1 MDLHNRP
8 LSGQEREDK
17 MSTVTKSEKVVE
29 KTEKTPR
36 DKYRE
41 KGVRGV
47 LVNLPLDVAEAF
59 YAKARET
66 NSKPTKVARELIV
79 AWLNS

>member
-1 MDLHNRP
+1 MDLHSRHNNVAE
-8 LSGQEREDK
+8 SKGNK
-17 MSTVTKSEKVVE
+17 MSTVTKREEVI
-29 KTEKTPR
+29 EKTPR

-47 LVNLPLDVAEAF
+47 LVNLPLDVADAF